1 MTSQPRPFLP
11 NGCGAGP
18 TGRVVP
24 DGLGAVEWRGCCN
37 VHDLAYH
44 VGGGLGAKL
53 RADAGLAACMARRWA
68 ASARELEAPA
78 WRRAARWL
86 GAATLPAAY
95 FAAVTLLGWTP
106 ATWSYRRRPVPTEA
120 ELRALEGVSH
130 DELVELARRLE
141 ADRLRRR
148 FEGDGGGAWPR

>member
-1 MTSQPRPFLP
+1 MTAQRRPFLP

-18 TGRVVP
+18 TGAVVP
-24 DGLGAVEWRGCCN
+24 DGAGAVDFRGCCN
-37 VHDLAYH
+37 LHDLAYH
-44 VGGGLGAKL
+44 VGGSLAAKA

-68 ASARELEAPA
+68 ASARDQGAPA

-86 GAATLPAAY
+86 GAATFPGAY

-106 ATWSYRRRPVPTEA
+106 ATWSYRRRPVPTES

-130 DELVELARRLE
+130 DELVELARQLE
-141 ADRLRRR
+141 AVRWN
-148 FEGDGGGAWPR
+148 GDGGGAWPR